1 MDFYIFAAHL
11 TSMDQ
16 IRVTKEFRF
25 EAAHAL
31 MGYDGPCKNIH
42 GHSYQLSVTVIGS
55 PVSDSAST
63 KLGMVMDF
71 GDLKKIIKRQIIDP
85 FDHALLLN
93 SAISYEGLQNL
104 GEPFTNIVVVP
115 YQPTSENFLLDFAKR
130 IREFLPTGVLLYS
143 LRLRETSNSYAE
155 WFATD
160 N

>member
-1 MDFYIFAAHL
+1 MNH
-11 TSMDQ
+11 

-31 MGYDGPCKNIH
+31 KGYDGPCKNVH
-42 GHSYQLSVTVIGS
+42 GHSYELSVTVIGT
-55 PVSDSAST
+55 PITDRQST

-71 GDLKKIIKRQIIDP
+71 GDLKKIIKKQIVDP

-93 SAISYEGLQNL
+93 SELPLSELQKS
-104 GEPFTNIVVVP
+104 GEPFTNVVLLP